1 MTVPFEVVTP
11 DRVVLAI
18 DVEMVSLRG
27 GGGDIGVLPRHTP
40 LSTTVSPGIVKVK
53 LPEGEDYVAV
63 TSGFLQVVPDRI
75 TLLVETAEVG
85 SLIDID
91 RALRARERAQKRI
104 SEYANEADIVRAE
117 AALQRALNRLE
128 AAELSGRY
136 GDLIRQRMIQ

>member
-11 DRVVLAI
+11 DRVVLTI
-18 DVEMVSLRG
+18 DVDMVSLRG
-27 GGGDIGVLPRHTP
+27 GGGEIGILPRHIP
-40 LSTTVSPGIVKVK
+40 LSTTVRPGVVKVK

-63 TSGFLQVVPDRI
+63 TSGFLQVVPDKI

-91 RALRARERAQKRI
+91 RAMRARERAEKRI
-104 SEYANEADIVRAE
+104 AEHANEADLLRAE

-128 AAELSGRY
+128 AAELSARY
-136 GDLIRQRMIQ
+136 GDLIKHRIM